1 MSQPFRVRRARPS
14 DLDALVALEK
24 TSFDHD
30 RVSRAQWKRHL
41 RSDSACVLVA
51 VQAGKVA
58 GCLLLFFRRGS
69 RTARLYSIAIA
80 QHARGRGLGAALLGA
95 AEREARRRGCD
106 AMRLEVRTDNSV
118 AIALYEKRG
127 YRRSDRI
134 HGFYENGT
142 DAWRYQK
149 GLTFVTGAG

>member
-1 MSQPFRVRRARPS
+1 MSQPFRIRRARS
-14 DLDALVALEK
+14 GDLDALVAVEE

-30 RVSRAQWKRHL
+30 RISRAQWRRHL

-51 VQAGKVA
+51 VQAGKAA
-58 GCLLLFFRRGS
+58 GCLLLFFRSGS

-80 QHARGRGLGAALLGA
+80 QHARGLGLGAALLEA
-95 AEREARRRGCD
+95 AERGARRRGCD
-106 AMRLEVRTDNSV
+106 AMRLEVRTDNSA

-127 YRRSDRI
+127 YRRCERI
-134 HGFYENGT
+134 HGFYENGA

-149 GLTFVTGAG
+149 ALP